1 VISDGL
7 KPGDLVVVE
16 GTQKVRPGML
26 VNPKPFT
33 ANATGR

>member
-1 VISDGL
+1 
-7 KPGDLVVVE
+7 VVVE
-16 GTQKVRPGML
+16 GTQKVRPGMH